1 MRNLPLLNFFPSRTP
16 SVHAHA
22 QRVAVYREWAGG
34 KQKKSKKDRK
44 KKQRKRE
51 KRSKERERE
60 KKKKKRKEKEERKG
74 QKELREKHCFIRSPY
89 LTFSK
94 PRE

>member
-51 KRSKERERE
+51 RE
-60 KKKKKRKEKEERKG
+60 KKKKGKRRK
-74 QKELREKHCFIRSPY
+74 KRTKR
-89 LTFSK
+89 T
-94 PRE
+94 